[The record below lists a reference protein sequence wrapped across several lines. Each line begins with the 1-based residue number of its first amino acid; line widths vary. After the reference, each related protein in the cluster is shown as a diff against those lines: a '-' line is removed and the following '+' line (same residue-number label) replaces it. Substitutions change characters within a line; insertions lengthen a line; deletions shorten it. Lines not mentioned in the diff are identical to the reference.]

1 MNSIIRFYN
10 KNRHT
15 IWITIVVII
24 LMFGIIKTLNSSFK
38 NNTKDKSSSTNN
50 STTTYSNKNYSIISG
65 TDVPKEVTDE
75 STEIIDSFINFC
87 NEKNINSAYNLLSKD
102 CKETLY
108 PTEEE
113 FKNNYVD
120 KIFTSYRLYD
130 KRAWIN
136 TDSSYTYSIK
146 ITEDL
151 LSTGGN
157 KSDMGIQDYYTL
169 VKENGEYKLNINN
182 YIGKEE
188 INKENKE
195 SGIEIY
201 VVEKKSYMDYET
213 YILRIKNNTQN
224 DILLD
229 GKKNTRTVY
238 LTDIKDQN
246 YVAFLNELSI
256 DDLTIK
262 SGMTQTVSIKF
273 NKAYNLQNVTKSINF
288 TNIVLNYQ
296 EYLNDTN
303 NQAIKIEVK
312 I

>member
-273 NKAYNLQNVTKSINF
+273 NKAYNPQNVTKSINF